1 MRYIAVL
8 CVLALCACCLSACG
22 KTDSGSSLPSAGTGK
37 TNEGAAQPVTFSL
50 PSLPEI
56 GSYQQKRPTYFYG
69 EPLDQFVPS
78 GDYGAIV
85 PYCLASN
92 GEVGSY
98 GFMTADG
105 KIITDAVYSIVY
117 LLEAGGRSVY
127 AAEEKVLFFEKEQE
141 EDEEEYDGLYAP
153 SVNQD
158 MTLLI
163 TADGSKSIKLPE
175 VSPQTGRYD
184 SVFIECRI
192 HAHDGGYVGDTF
204 YLYDFDLN
212 LAADLTE
219 YGIVNSIVTA
229 DNTDR
234 FIVADWEKAMYF
246 ENGVPVKTVPTAFGS
261 TVLPN
266 GMMYDDMYLY
276 NEQGESI
283 FSFSDLL
290 CCTYEARIGAL
301 LIADR
306 GRSCVTK
313 WIGAEEA
320 ARYQVSGDRFNDVS
334 VCYPD
339 GECRI
344 IISLG
349 EDWDETTGYL
359 VLDGDLNL
367 LATIDGTDA
376 SSARLITDGWEDD
389 TFCCILLGRGDST
402 DICDLSGETAA
413 TLPFAYD
420 FWPDVVDGSVFFISD
435 TGTTYRFSIADRSL
449 TEYATAAP
457 VGEYESVIFVND
469 HVLIRMYS
477 LSEEDYYDP
486 EGGDSRYILTDPV
499 TGETLYDGVTDLEVT
514 EVGERTWISFSG
526 NGTAYVYDGEMNLI
540 TAFADDYYA

>member
-1 MRYIAVL
+1 MRYIAIL
-8 CVLALCACCLSACG
+8 CVLALCAGCLCACG
-22 KTDSGSSLPSAGTGK
+22 KTDSGLSSAGTGK
-37 TNEGAAQPVTFSL
+37 TGEGAAQPVTFSL

-56 GSYQQKRPTYFYG
+56 GSYRQKRPVYFYG
-69 EPLDQFVPS
+69 EPLDQFVSS
-78 GDYGAIV
+78 GDYGAVV

-105 KIITDAVYSIVY
+105 KIITDAVYSSVY
-117 LLEAGGRSVY
+117 LLEGDGRSVY
-127 AAEEKVLFFEKEQE
+127 AAEEKVFFFDKEQE
-141 EDEEEYDGLYAP
+141 EEEYDGLYAP
-153 SVNQD
+153 SANQD

-163 TADGSKSIKLPE
+163 TADGSKSIKLPA

-192 HAHDGGYVGDTF
+192 PAHDGGYVGDTF

-219 YGIVNSIVTA
+219 YGIVNSSVTA
-229 DNTDR
+229 DSTDR
-234 FIVADWEKAMYF
+234 FVVADWENAMYF
-246 ENGVPVKTVPTAFGS
+246 ENGVPVKTVPVTFGS

-266 GMMYDDMYLY
+266 GMTYDNTHLY

-306 GRSCVTK
+306 DSGCVAK
-313 WIGAEEA
+313 LIGAEEA
-320 ARYQVSGDRFNDVS
+320 ARYQVSGDRFNDVTA
-334 VCYPD
+334 CYHD

-349 EDWDETTGYL
+349 EEWDETTGYL
-359 VLDGDLNL
+359 VLDEDLNL
-367 LATIDGTDA
+367 LTTIDCTDA
-376 SSARLITDGWEDD
+376 SFARLITDEGEDD
-389 TFCCILLGRGDST
+389 TFCCILLGHGEST
-402 DICDLSGETAA
+402 DICDLSGEIVA

-420 FWPDVVDGSVFFISD
+420 FWPDVVAGSAFFVSD

-449 TEYATAAP
+449 VEYATVAST
-457 VGEYESVIFVND
+457 GEWESVSFVND
-469 HVLIRMYS
+469 RVLIRMYW
-477 LSEEDYYDP
+477 LTEEDYYAFK
-486 EGGDSRYILTDPV
+486 GDNSRYIMTDPV
-499 TGETLYDGVTDLEVT
+499 TGETLYDGVTDLKIT
-514 EVGERTWISFSG
+514 ELGERTWISFSV